1 MSEAKFASHPWIIEV
16 HSDKSQVHVYSEDYN
31 YTPHHHKKFFGLELT
46 EADLANAHLV
56 RSAPEM
62 YEMLEDCMC
71 HLFNNCHNAESK
83 ELIKKII
90 ELRKKARGE
99 K

>member
-1 MSEAKFASHPWIIEV
+1 MSEAKFASHPWVIEV

-31 YTPHHHKKFFGLELT
+31 YTTHHHKKFFGLELT
-46 EADLANAHLV
+46 ETDLANAHLV

-62 YEMLEDCMC
+62 YEMLESLSEDYGIY
-71 HLFNNCHNAESK
+71 HPVHK
-83 ELIKKII
+83 QIQEL
-90 ELRKKARGE
+90 LSKARGE